1 MSFNALDEGS
11 SLLRLEFYARNVV
24 HHRGLFA
31 VLRVVATAWWNRP
44 RIPPNLTARQR
55 EDMGLPPARHRP
67 FWPEPSEDP
76 VVPLMVWRM
85 GL

>member
-11 SLLRLEFYARNVV
+11 TLLRLEFDARNVI

-31 VLRVVATAWWNRP
+31 VLRAVAVVWWNRP

-55 EDMGLPPARHRP
+55 EDMGLPPARHSF
-67 FWPEPSEDP
+67 FWVEPSDEP
-76 VVPLMVWRM
+76 MVPLMVWRT
-85 GL
+85 GW